1 MIEFLK
7 AHQLNIML
15 FLSGI
20 CAILTIL
27 TLLTRTLSP
36 KRKRILASL
45 EFAAMML
52 LVADRFAYIYRGDPS
67 ELGFWMVRICNFLV
81 YFITLFIP
89 HTITLY
95 LFDLFRN
102 EGKMEKLPRRMYAA
116 EVLYAIGVVLLIIA
130 QFTGLY
136 YTFDENNLYQRA
148 PGNIIC
154 YIVPLLI
161 TFIQLSLL
169 IQYHRKLRRL
179 IVFALVLNT
188 VVPIIASII
197 QLFAYGISLINMSV
211 VGMAIFLYVFALIDL
226 NLELEESRQEL
237 VQSTVTDDLTGI
249 SNMRKFDEDAK
260 AYALNSE
267 EKGKTPLYLVFNI
280 VNFQTFNDHMGYAA
294 GDELL
299 KEMGQIMVSEF
310 EDEPTAR
317 ESGDRFA
324 ALTSDEDYLQHIAN
338 VRNRLLTLHSTESYL
353 DLKVGAYRLNEH
365 TRNSRHAIDRATYAL
380 KKIHNDD
387 DTIVNEYTEKMS
399 NEYRLRQFI
408 LNNLD
413 RAIEDENIRV
423 FYQPVMWAENETLAG
438 FEALVRWID
447 PKRGLLSPAAF
458 IPALESSRRIHLLD
472 LCVYEQV
479 CRQIRECLDQG
490 LPVLPVSL
498 NFSRLDFELMD
509 PVAELDRLTEQYNI
523 PKNFLH
529 VEITESAATENVEEL
544 KKAMQ
549 RLHASGYA
557 IWLDDFGSGYSSLNV
572 LKDFDIDL
580 LKIDMEFLRNFSGN
594 GNSRNIISSIIALA
608 EKLNMQTLCE
618 GVETQ
623 EAVDF
628 LREAGCGRLQG
639 FYYGKP
645 MPYKEILEKIENRE
659 FLLPD
664 TCSSPVHLK

>member
-1 MIEFLK
+1 
-7 AHQLNIML
+7 ML

-310 EDEPTAR
+310 ED
-317 ESGDRFA
+317 
-324 ALTSDEDYLQHIAN
+324 
-338 VRNRLLTLHSTESYL
+338 
-353 DLKVGAYRLNEH
+353 
-365 TRNSRHAIDRATYAL
+365 
-380 KKIHNDD
+380 
-387 DTIVNEYTEKMS
+387 
-399 NEYRLRQFI
+399 LRQESLEI
-408 LNNLD
+408 GLQPLPRMRTICSTLQTSGIVCLPCIPLN
-413 RAIEDENIRV
+413 
-423 FYQPVMWAENETLAG
+423 
-438 FEALVRWID
+438 
-447 PKRGLLSPAAF
+447 
-458 IPALESSRRIHLLD
+458 H
-472 LCVYEQV
+472 
-479 CRQIRECLDQG
+479 
-490 LPVLPVSL
+490 
-498 NFSRLDFELMD
+498 
-509 PVAELDRLTEQYNI
+509 
-523 PKNFLH
+523 
-529 VEITESAATENVEEL
+529 
-544 KKAMQ
+544 
-549 RLHASGYA
+549 
-557 IWLDDFGSGYSSLNV
+557 
-572 LKDFDIDL
+572 
-580 LKIDMEFLRNFSGN
+580 
-594 GNSRNIISSIIALA
+594 ISI
-608 EKLNMQTLCE
+608 
-618 GVETQ
+618 
-623 EAVDF
+623 
-628 LREAGCGRLQG
+628 
-639 FYYGKP
+639 
-645 MPYKEILEKIENRE
+645 
-659 FLLPD
+659 
-664 TCSSPVHLK
+664 

>member
-1 MIEFLK
+1 M
-7 AHQLNIML
+7 
-15 FLSGI
+15 
-20 CAILTIL
+20 
-27 TLLTRTLSP
+27 
-36 KRKRILASL
+36 
-45 EFAAMML
+45 
-52 LVADRFAYIYRGDPS
+52 
-67 ELGFWMVRICNFLV
+67 
-81 YFITLFIP
+81 
-89 HTITLY
+89 
-95 LFDLFRN
+95 
-102 EGKMEKLPRRMYAA
+102 
-116 EVLYAIGVVLLIIA
+116 
-130 QFTGLY
+130 
-136 YTFDENNLYQRA
+136 
-148 PGNIIC
+148 
-154 YIVPLLI
+154 
-161 TFIQLSLL
+161 
-169 IQYHRKLRRL
+169 
-179 IVFALVLNT
+179 
-188 VVPIIASII
+188 
-197 QLFAYGISLINMSV
+197 
-211 VGMAIFLYVFALIDL
+211 
-226 NLELEESRQEL
+226 
-237 VQSTVTDDLTGI
+237 
-249 SNMRKFDEDAK
+249 
-260 AYALNSE
+260 
-267 EKGKTPLYLVFNI
+267 
-280 VNFQTFNDHMGYAA
+280 
-294 GDELL
+294 
-299 KEMGQIMVSEF
+299 
-310 EDEPTAR
+310 
-317 ESGDRFA
+317 
-324 ALTSDEDYLQHIAN
+324 
-338 VRNRLLTLHSTESYL
+338 LTLHSTESYL

-365 TRNSRHAIDRATYAL
+365 TRNPRHAIDRATYAL

-438 FEALVRWID
+438 FEALIRWID

-549 RLHASGYA
+549 RLHTSGYA